1 MMYFEV
7 TVNIK
12 LESEGKGGGVSIK
25 NIKELYLVDAM
36 SVTEAEARVVKLF
49 KDFSQEYEVVS
60 IRKSK
65 IVEVVSTE
73 TEKLTLVSR
82 NLKKDDFPNDDDL
95 DNPDSDKND

>member
-36 SVTEAEARVVKLF
+36 SVTEAEARIVKLF
-49 KDFSQEYEVVS
+49 KDFSQDYEVVS

-65 IVEVVSTE
+65 IVEVVSAE
-73 TEKLTLVSR
+73 TKKLTLVSM
-82 NLKKDDFPNDDDL
+82 NTKKDDFPNDDDL
-95 DNPDSDKND
+95 DNPPAGQND

>member
-65 IVEVVSTE
+65 IVEVVSTQ

-95 DNPDSDKND
+95 DNPDSEKKD

>member
-49 KDFSQEYEVVS
+49 KDFSQDYEVVS

-65 IVEVVSTE
+65 IVEVVSAE

-95 DNPDSDKND
+95 DNPDSEKND